1 MSWLGIVIAV
11 VCLYFAFKVAGFL
24 FRLLF
29 IALVIGGLYWFA
41 APYLSTL

>member
-11 VCLYFAFKVAGFL
+11 VCLYLAFKVVGF
-24 FRLLF
+24 FFKLLLVVAVF
-29 IALVIGGLYWFA
+29 AALAWFA